1 MKRFLLL
8 LISALILL
16 SGCSAAPERYSATY
30 ADVFDTVTQLT
41 VYCSS
46 QKEFNE
52 FSEAAHSELLL
63 LHEIFDIYN
72 TYDGLINAKSLN
84 DSAGEAV
91 EVSSWLIDVIESAIE
106 WYSLSGGRLN
116 AAMGSVLSFWHDCRE
131 NEILPDTDELSE
143 RAKHCN
149 IDNVV
154 IDGNVV
160 TLADPEMSLDFGAFA
175 KGYAAEMTAR
185 LLESMGAEN
194 FVLSVGGNV
203 VTRGEKPEGKWEIG
217 VENPDGG
224 LVAVVK
230 VSDKAIVTSG
240 DYQRYFEVDGV
251 RYHHIIDPETLYPAD
266 IWRSVTII
274 CDRSDVADALSTA
287 LFCMPLDEGR
297 ALIKE
302 YGAEALW
309 VDKSGA
315 VTRSEGFSDYE

>member
-1 MKRFLLL
+1 MKKL
-8 LISALILL
+8 LILLMSALILL

-52 FSEAAHSELLL
+52 FSEAAHAELRL

-116 AAMGSVLSFWHDCRE
+116 AAMGSVLSLWHDCRE
-131 NEILPDTDELSE
+131 AGILPDADELSD

-149 IDNVV
+149 IENVV

-160 TLADPEMSLDFGAFA
+160 TLADPDMSLDFGAFA

-224 LVAVVK
+224 LVTVVK

-287 LFCMPLDEGR
+287 LFCMPLDEGM

-315 VTRSEGFSDYE
+315 VTRSEGFKDYE